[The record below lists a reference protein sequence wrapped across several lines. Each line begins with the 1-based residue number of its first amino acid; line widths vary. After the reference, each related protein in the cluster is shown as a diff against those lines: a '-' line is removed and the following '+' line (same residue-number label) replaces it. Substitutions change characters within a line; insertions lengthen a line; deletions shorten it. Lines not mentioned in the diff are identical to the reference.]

1 MIEQIGNTLAFYG
14 FFVASG
20 VGATGLTVTIDVY
33 RNGTQIVTGGSATEV
48 GGGLYRYTLAAASV
62 TVEGEYAA
70 IFKTTGTADQKHI
83 PALWTVGH
91 AGLEDLDAT
100 ISSRAT
106 AGTVWDEVLTAGT
119 HNINNSAGKRLR
131 TLQDSGLYQDAAVWI
146 DTITGTA
153 GTVTYTNGTTY
164 APVNNIADARNL
176 ATQLGLRRFVVRNG
190 SSITLDVALNNYDL
204 VGEGWT
210 LALGGQAI
218 NGLYISGAQ
227 VSGLSS
233 GAGNEFSDCH
243 LMDVTIGPGEF
254 HLCGLRGI
262 FTLASA
268 GDYFFHD
275 TDQGGANPVVDFG
288 AALGASMVGLRWHC
302 GILDVRN
309 MRAGDTLYLDGSGRI
324 QLDSSCTAGTAYISG
339 PVRLVNNAPDVSIVD
354 DPRYSRADS
363 ADAIWDEPTADHQ
376 TSGSTGAALG
386 SSGGGGG
393 SVTYLGP
400 VASDGSISIVRGD
413 DYKGSRALTF
423 TSAEWPTLTGATV
436 VLTAISGTTVK
447 LGPITGIVTGT
458 HSLSLELTAAQ
469 TGALVPAVYAFDIQ
483 ATLADASIATLLLG
497 KLTCVSD
504 RTL

>member
-33 RNGTQIVTGGSATEV
+33 RNGTQIVTGGSTTEV

-91 AGLEDLDAT
+91 AGLENLDAT

-106 AGTVWDEVLTAGT
+106 AG
-119 HNINNSAGKRLR
+119 S
-131 TLQDSGLYQDAAVWI
+131 
-146 DTITGTA
+146 
-153 GTVTYTNGTTY
+153 
-164 APVNNIADARNL
+164 
-176 ATQLGLRRFVVRNG
+176 
-190 SSITLDVALNNYDL
+190 
-204 VGEGWT
+204 
-210 LALGGQAI
+210 
-218 NGLYISGAQ
+218 
-227 VSGLSS
+227 
-233 GAGNEFSDCH
+233 
-243 LMDVTIGPGEF
+243 
-254 HLCGLRGI
+254 
-262 FTLASA
+262 
-268 GDYFFHD
+268 
-275 TDQGGANPVVDFG
+275 
-288 AALGASMVGLRWHC
+288 
-302 GILDVRN
+302 
-309 MRAGDTLYLDGSGRI
+309 
-324 QLDSSCTAGTAYISG
+324 
-339 PVRLVNNAPDVSIVD
+339 
-354 DPRYSRADS
+354 
-363 ADAIWDEPTADHQ
+363 
-376 TSGSTGAALG
+376 
-386 SSGGGGG
+386 
-393 SVTYLGP
+393 SVTYVGP

-436 VLTAISGTTVK
+436 VLTAMSGTTVK
-447 LGPITGIVTGT
+447 LGPIIGTVTGT

-497 KLTCVSD
+497 KLTCLSD